1 MLRFT
6 KILVFFLLPLLTIG
20 GCCKVKTTYYPEGN
34 IESEVR
40 YCRQKTH
47 GIAKWYFRNGKVKLE
62 ISYKKGLLHGK
73 MIRFYYFYEDGSVQI
88 KGAYKED
95 QYNGL
100 WQYFDSEGFLVGEGD
115 FKMGE
120 GILKRYNNIGKLV
133 QTREYRQSKA
143 VGRSVYYNEKGEII
157 ENVTATSE

>member
-1 MLRFT
+1 
-6 KILVFFLLPLLTIG
+6 
-20 GCCKVKTTYYPEGN
+20 
-34 IESEVR
+34 
-40 YCRQKTH
+40 
-47 GIAKWYFRNGKVKLE
+47 
-62 ISYKKGLLHGK
+62 
-73 MIRFYYFYEDGSVQI
+73 
-88 KGAYKED
+88 
-95 QYNGL
+95 L

-157 ENVTATSE
+157 ENVAAISE